1 MVITLDLLVVGMLAV
16 MVLEGLMMTE
26 MMLAEVYRS

>member
-1 MVITLDLLVVGMLAV
+1 MDLLVVGMLAV